1 MSLVEVLMRWAYV
14 SVGVFLFS
22 FLALMFVESPSFEQF
37 TWVSY
42 GFFTLISLSLFFI
55 LWGVHLIKPSLNLT
69 GPVFFL
75 LGLRFLICATFITT
89 YIIFFKT
96 GDNYFI
102 LPFFLMYSI
111 FTIFESIYL
120 HKYCNYL
127 EKSTR

>member
-1 MSLVEVLMRWAYV
+1 MRWAYV
-14 SVGVFLFS
+14 SIGVFLFS
-22 FLALMFVESPSFEQF
+22 FLTLMFVESPSLEQF

-55 LWGVHLIKPSLNLT
+55 LRGVHLAKPSLNLT
-69 GPVFFL
+69 GPVFLL
-75 LGLRFLICATFITT
+75 LGLRFFACAVFITT

-120 HKYCNYL
+120 QKYCNYL

>member
-14 SVGVFLFS
+14 SIGVFLFS
-22 FLALMFVESPSFEQF
+22 FLALMFIESPSFAQF

-42 GFFTLISLSLFFI
+42 GFFALISLSLFFI
-55 LWGVHLIKPSLNLT
+55 LRGLHILKPSMNLT
-69 GPVFFL
+69 GPVFLL
-75 LGLRFLICATFITT
+75 LGLRFFACAAFITI

-102 LPFFLMYSI
+102 VPFFLMYGI

-120 HKYCNYL
+120 QKYCNYL
-127 EKSTR
+127 ERSTH